1 MSALAARAA
10 SRTLAA
16 LILLAA
22 PPVLAR
28 AADAAESRFRV
39 APSGPGPQRLDLP
52 PEFLSAS
59 AHGDLA
65 DLRLLDAAGR
75 EVPYLVITQPEK
87 PPRWAAAVRIRP
99 IPTTKTESGAELD
112 LAAVREVSGLALTFP
127 RSGFVK
133 KVRVEGSADRQRWV
147 TLLAEDTLYDLPV
160 DPAACG
166 STACPGRLSRGELRF
181 EAASL
186 RFLRVVLDDRRSPRL
201 PLPGAAKALLAG
213 GRGGAPAS
221 GPTVPLAIAPRD
233 GEPGVSRFALRLP
246 GPHLPTRAVLLE
258 VDAPRLARRA
268 HVLEAR
274 LSGGRL
280 VPVELGSAPLVRV
293 ERGGVTVSGLR
304 IPVGAPEETEL
315 ELVVE
320 DGDNPHLALRSAQAE
335 LAPLPWIFF
344 ESPDGAALEARLGD
358 PERRAPRY
366 DLEALRP
373 ELPRARPGIAHA
385 QAAFAAAPVP
395 APTAPA
401 VGDAGGAGAPL
412 DTGVFRHR
420 RAVSAAP
427 VGLAAVRLDAA
438 VLAGS
443 SDLSDVRVR
452 TPDGRQ
458 LPYLLEQRDE
468 PLAMPLAVPLATA
481 AGASPDLPRALV
493 RAGLSAHAL
502 ALPQPAFPGARLV
515 LETSARVFTREVD
528 VYLDPDPHRPGHRG
542 PVHLASASWAHADPS
557 RPAPPLTVTLP
568 ALRADRL
575 LVTLDDGDNAP
586 LPLTAARMLLP
597 SYRLRFFH
605 PGTALE
611 LLYGADAVAAP
622 RYDLALLAPRL
633 RAASAREVT
642 LGAAPADALAA
653 DGGTGAGRMVFWAVL
668 GAAVLGLLALVA
680 RLVGRGGDAPPVP

>member
-1 MSALAARAA
+1 MPVLAARAA
-10 SRTLAA
+10 RRALAA
-16 LILLAA
+16 LVLLAA
-22 PPVLAR
+22 PPVPAP

-39 APSGPGPQRLDLP
+39 QPSGPGPQRLDLP

-65 DLRLLDAAGR
+65 DLRLVDAAGR
-75 EVPYLVITQPEK
+75 EVPYLVVAPPEE

-133 KVRVEGSADRQRWV
+133 KLRVEGSADRQRWV
-147 TLLAEDTLYDLPV
+147 TLLAEETLYDLPV
-160 DPAACG
+160 DPAACA

-181 EAASL
+181 EAASV
-186 RFLRVVLDDRRSPRL
+186 RFLRVVVDDRRSPRL
-201 PLPGAAKALLAG
+201 GLPSAARALLAG
-213 GRGGAPAS
+213 DAPPS
-221 GPTVPLAIAPRD
+221 GPAVPLAIAPRD

-246 GPHLPTRAVLLE
+246 GPHLPALAVLLE

-304 IPVGAPEETEL
+304 VPVGVPEETEL

-320 DGDNPHLALRSAQAE
+320 DGDNPPLALRGARAE

-344 ESPDGAALEARLGD
+344 ESPGGAALEARLGD
-358 PERRAPRY
+358 PERSAPRY

-373 ELPRARPGIAHA
+373 ELPRASPGIAHA
-385 QAAFAAAPVP
+385 HATFAAAPAP
-395 APTAPA
+395 APDAPA

-412 DTGVFRHR
+412 DTGIFRHR

-427 VGLAAVRLDAA
+427 IGLAAIRLDAA

-443 SDLSDVRVR
+443 SDLTDVRVR

-468 PLAMPLAVPLATA
+468 PLSVPLATA
-481 AGASPDLPRALV
+481 AGASPSLPRALV

-502 ALPQPAFPGARLV
+502 ALPQPAFPEARLV

-528 VYLDPDPHRPGHRG
+528 VYLDPDQHRPGRHG

-557 RPAPPLTVTLP
+557 RPAPPLAVTLP
-568 ALRADRL
+568 ALRAHRL

-586 LPLTAARMLLP
+586 LPLAAARLLLP

-633 RAASAREVT
+633 RAASAREVA
-642 LGAAPADALAA
+642 LGAAPADPPAA
-653 DGGTGAGRMVFWAVL
+653 DGGAGTARMVFWAVL
-668 GAAVLGLLALVA
+668 GAAVLGLLVLVA
-680 RLVGRGGDAPPVP
+680 RLVGRGGAAPGATPPVP

>member
-1 MSALAARAA
+1 MPVLAARAA
-10 SRTLAA
+10 RRALAA
-16 LILLAA
+16 VILLAA
-22 PPVLAR
+22 PPVPAP
-28 AADAAESRFRV
+28 AAAAAESRFRV
-39 APSGPGPQRLDLP
+39 EPSGPGPQRLDLP
-52 PEFLSAS
+52 PGFLSAS
-59 AHGDLA
+59 ANGDLA
-65 DLRLLDAAGR
+65 DLRLVDAAGR
-75 EVPYLVITQPEK
+75 EVPYLIVAPPEER
-87 PPRWAAAVRIRP
+87 PRWAAAVRIRP

-133 KVRVEGSADRQRWV
+133 KVRLEGSADRQRWV
-147 TLLAEDTLYDLPV
+147 TLRAEDTIYDLPF

-166 STACPGRLSRGELRF
+166 GVACQGSLSRRELRF
-181 EAASL
+181 EAAPL

-201 PLPGAAKALLAG
+201 GPPSAAQALLAA
-213 GRGGAPAS
+213 GAPPS
-221 GPTVPLAIAPRD
+221 GPTVPLTVAPRD
-233 GEPGVSRFALRLP
+233 REPGVSRFALRLP
-246 GPHLPTRAVLLE
+246 GPRLPTRAVLLE
-258 VDAPRLARRA
+258 IDAPRLARRA
-268 HVLEAR
+268 RVLEAR

-280 VPVELGSAPLVRV
+280 VPVELGTAPLVRV
-293 ERGGVTVSGLR
+293 ERHGVTVSGLR
-304 IPVGAPEETEL
+304 VPVGTPEETEL
-315 ELVVE
+315 ELVVD
-320 DGDNPHLALRSAQAE
+320 DGDNPPLALRGAQAE
-335 LAPLPWIFF
+335 LAPLPWLFF
-344 ESPDGAALEARLGD
+344 ESPDGVALEARLGD

-373 ELPRARPGIAHA
+373 ELPRVRPGIAHA
-385 QAAFAAAPVP
+385 QAAFTAARVA

-420 RAVSAAP
+420 RAVAAAP
-427 VGLAAVRLDAA
+427 AGLAAVRLDAG

-443 SDLSDVRVR
+443 GDLADVRVR
-452 TPDGRQ
+452 APDGRQ
-458 LPYLLEQRDE
+458 IPYLLEQRDE
-468 PLAMPLAVPLATA
+468 PLAVPLAAA

-493 RAGLSAHAL
+493 RTGLSTHAL

-515 LETSARVFTREVD
+515 LETSTRVFTREVD
-528 VYLDPDPHRPGHRG
+528 VYLDPDQHRPGRRG

-557 RPAPPLTVTLP
+557 RPAPALTVTLP

-586 LPLTAARMLLP
+586 LPLTAVRLLLP

-633 RAASAREVT
+633 RAASAHEVA
-642 LGAAPADALAA
+642 LGDAPADPRAA
-653 DGGTGAGRMVFWAVL
+653 DGGAGSGRIAFWAVL
-668 GAAVLGLLALVA
+668 GTAVLGLLALVA
-680 RLVGRGGDAPPVP
+680 RLVGRGGAATP